1 MLGLKAGLQFNAM
14 MEKYSGANEILLKV
28 KNSRLAM
35 PRYKKNILWILCI
48 CSSCNHSAFIDTVS
62 VILNKSQDVHKKHVF

>member
-35 PRYKKNILWILCI
+35 PRYKKT
-48 CSSCNHSAFIDTVS
+48 FYGFY
-62 VILNKSQDVHKKHVF
+62 VFAAVAIIALSLTL